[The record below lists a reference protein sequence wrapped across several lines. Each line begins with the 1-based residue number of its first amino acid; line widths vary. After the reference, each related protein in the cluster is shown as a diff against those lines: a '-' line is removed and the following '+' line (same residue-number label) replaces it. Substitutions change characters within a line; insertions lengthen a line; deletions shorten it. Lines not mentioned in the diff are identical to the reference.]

1 MIELKLPFWLSG
13 PQLSKLQRAAQRFW
27 QKVEDWLYWPV
38 RQLDPETCTPGVLD
52 LLAWERSV
60 SRFSG
65 EPMHLY
71 RLRVK
76 HAFINAKDAGSVA
89 GMRRIFERLQ
99 IGYVEIQERL
109 TDRDW
114 DVVRIHL
121 SDAQLADNPDLLM
134 ILLRQYGRTCRRYE
148 FEVLNTLTVQARIVH
163 CGHDNGYLAASL

>member
-27 QKVEDWLYWPV
+27 VTVEDWLYWPV
-38 RQLDPETCTPGVLD
+38 HQLDPEICTPGVLD

-60 SRFSG
+60 SRFAG
-65 EPMHLY
+65 EPMRLY

-89 GMRRIFERLQ
+89 GMKRIFQRLE

-109 TDRDW
+109 PDRDW
-114 DVVRIHL
+114 DVIRISL
-121 SDAQLADNPDLLM
+121 SDTQLAGNPDLLM
-134 ILLRQYGRTCRRYE
+134 ILLRKYGRTCRRYE
-148 FEVLNTLTVQARIVH
+148 FEVLTTLAVQQRTVH
-163 CGHDNGYLAASL
+163 CGHDSGYLAAAL